1 MILKRKVLPIF
12 CCALLAVFVGT
23 FTGSA
28 SAEEQ
33 RQDPWHK
40 VGKEVDETVEA
51 ARDATRETVDKT
63 KEVAE
68 KTKEKGVE
76 TWQKASEE
84 GKKALESGKEES
96 KGLWQQVKTKAKEI
110 YEEAR
115 AGIHK
120 ATEPSERKDTDK
132 SPAPP
137 PSK

>member
-1 MILKRKVLPIF
+1 MILKRKILTIF
-12 CCALLAVFVGT
+12 CCALLAVFVGG
-23 FTGSA
+23 FAGSA
-28 SAEEQ
+28 SADE

-40 VGKEVDETVEA
+40 VGKEVGETVEA
-51 ARDATRETVDKT
+51 VGDATRETVDKT

-68 KTKEKGVE
+68 KTKEKGVD
-76 TWQKASEE
+76 TWQKATEE

-110 YEEAR
+110 YEEAK

-120 ATEPSERKDTDK
+120 ATEPSESKEPAQ

>member
-1 MILKRKVLPIF
+1 MILKRKILTIF
-12 CCALLAVFVGT
+12 CCALLAVFVYG
-23 FTGSA
+23 FAGSA
-28 SAEEQ
+28 AAEEQ

-40 VGKEVDETVEA
+40 VGKEVGETVEA

-76 TWQKASEE
+76 TWQKAKEE
-84 GKKALESGKEES
+84 GQKALESGKEES
-96 KGLWQQVKTKAKEI
+96 KGLWQQVKTKVKEI

-120 ATEPSERKDTDK
+120 ATESSESKDPVK
-132 SPAPP
+132 PPAPSPA
-137 PSK
+137 K